1 MQSRK
6 SLNSSAR
13 GICAVLGVGSLFAAT
28 GCDAVDGVL
37 AAARLQS
44 QEAVQ
49 DRVGAVIGVA
59 IDGVLGGVLPGTD
72 GA

>member
-6 SLNSSAR
+6 SLKSSAK
-13 GICAVLGVGSLFAAT
+13 GVCAVLGVGSLFAAT
-28 GCDAVDGVL
+28 GCDVVDGVL
-37 AAARLQS
+37 AVTRMSA

-49 DRVGAVIGVA
+49 DRAGAVIGDA
-59 IDGVLGGVLPGTD
+59 FDGILGGVLPGTD

>member
-6 SLNSSAR
+6 SLESSAKVV
-13 GICAVLGVGSLFAAT
+13 CLVLGVGSLFAAT

-37 AAARLQS
+37 AATRMSA

-49 DRVGAVIGVA
+49 DRAGAVIGDA
-59 IDGVLGGVLPGTD
+59 IEGILGGVLPGT
-72 GA
+72 GGT